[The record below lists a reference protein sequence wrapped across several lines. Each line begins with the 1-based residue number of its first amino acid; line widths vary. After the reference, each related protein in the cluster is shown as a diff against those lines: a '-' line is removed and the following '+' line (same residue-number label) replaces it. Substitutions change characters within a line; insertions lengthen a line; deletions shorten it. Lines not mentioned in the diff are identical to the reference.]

1 MTRYLI
7 RPSRGITAHVYDVL
21 TDSGALA
28 GIISRPAPDLWRYA
42 PKKSNA
48 TLTAPTLP
56 ALRIAM
62 RNHAAQERVR

>member
-7 RPSRGITAHVYDVL
+7 RPSRGIAAHVYDVL

-28 GIISRPAPDLWRYA
+28 GVISRPAPNLWRYA

-48 TLTAPTLP
+48 TLTAHTLP

-62 RNHAAQERVR
+62 RNHAAQECVR